1 MQLRIIH
8 CTRNDALLGE
18 GCHLCNLVSA
28 QGDHVLM
35 PQSQEALTGSRHRYA
50 RPRTCDRGFQAAWA
64 PFHATPGGR
73 GHALGGPNP
82 CDHGNPMT
90 GSVGS
95 SETAMAQSSP
105 CAATQFCAIPWSDAT
120 SSHPM
125 VWPEASRDQ
134 TTHPGSRSP
143 PAWVVTKATMRSP
156 MQRKLLIQWEVPG
169 FAFRWTMP

>member
-1 MQLRIIH
+1 ML
-8 CTRNDALLGE
+8 
-18 GCHLCNLVSA
+18 SA
-28 QGDHVLM
+28 HGDHVRR
-35 PQSQEALTGSRHRYA
+35 PHSHEALMESKHRYA
-50 RPRTCDRGFQAAWA
+50 SPRLCDRGFQAAWA

-73 GHALGGPNP
+73 CHALGGPNP
-82 CDHGNPMT
+82 WAHGNPMT

-95 SETAMAQSSP
+95 SETAMAHSSP
-105 CAATQFCAIPWSDAT
+105 CAATHCCAIPWSEAT

-125 VWPEASRDQ
+125 VWPEASSDQ

-156 MQRKLLIQWEVPG
+156 MQCKLLIQWEMPG